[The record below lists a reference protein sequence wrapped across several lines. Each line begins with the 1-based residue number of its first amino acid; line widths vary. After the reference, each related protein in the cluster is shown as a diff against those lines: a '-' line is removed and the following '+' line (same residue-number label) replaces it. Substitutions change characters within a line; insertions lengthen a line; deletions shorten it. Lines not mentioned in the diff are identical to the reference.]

1 MEGRREP
8 AGAGPGR
15 GGRGGA
21 ESRGVPRDSAPSAQA
36 QPGGRRAVIPSRA
49 PPLQAPQPAPSVVLT
64 PTCLG
69 NGTSRRLQTDAEAE
83 SAAGWIGV
91 CGVRDPSG
99 AAGSGNQGSGRKMSR
114 PGRAAEQRRRT
125 ATTRERQA
133 ETSSSVPREERRE
146 PVDGGKEDFPERAQN
161 PASRRPNQQRLHPD
175 DPRTR
180 RARGFGCSA
189 RLRRLSP
196 GLPSGQ
202 NAVLFHSPTL
212 LMSPAGA

>member
-1 MEGRREP
+1 MGG
-8 AGAGPGR
+8 GAGPRVVGSQETRPQAPKPSQAGGGPSSLPEPHRSRLRNPHPPWCSHPPAWETGPR
-15 GGRGGA
+15 GDCRQMLK
-21 ESRGVPRDSAPSAQA
+21 RNP
-36 QPGGRRAVIPSRA
+36 QPGGSECAASGTRAERRGQETRA
-49 PPLQAPQPAPSVVLT
+49 QV
-64 PTCLG
+64 
-69 NGTSRRLQTDAEAE
+69 
-83 SAAGWIGV
+83 AG
-91 CGVRDPSG
+91 
-99 AAGSGNQGSGRKMSR
+99 KMSR

-196 GLPSGQ
+196 GLPSSQ